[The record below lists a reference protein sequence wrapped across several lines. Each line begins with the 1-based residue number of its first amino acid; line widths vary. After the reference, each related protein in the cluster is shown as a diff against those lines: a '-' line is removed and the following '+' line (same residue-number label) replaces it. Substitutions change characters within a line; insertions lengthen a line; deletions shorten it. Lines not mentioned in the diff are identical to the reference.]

1 MADAPNAEPRA
12 SGTTDGESRAG
23 WPQVLLLAG
32 LVVASVL
39 GAAFV
44 TGLLPTEVQRLVFH
58 SPLLILVLL
67 GGTAVVLWR
76 VARHDPG
83 TR

>member
-1 MADAPNAEPRA
+1 
-12 SGTTDGESRAG
+12 
-23 WPQVLLLAG
+23 VLLLAG

>member
-1 MADAPNAEPRA
+1 V
-12 SGTTDGESRAG
+12 G

>member
-1 MADAPNAEPRA
+1 
-12 SGTTDGESRAG
+12 
-23 WPQVLLLAG
+23 VLFLAG
-32 LVVASVL
+32 LVVAVVV

-44 TGLLPTEVQRLVFH
+44 TGLLPTDLQRFVFH

-83 TR
+83 IR